1 MSWLG
6 RLLRNRRPD
15 ERSYGWNQAN
25 LAAPE
30 TIKVTSQDFTDG
42 SGLPKRHA
50 GRRAG
55 GENLSPQLSWSEL
68 PDGTAEVLL
77 LVEDLDVPLGS
88 APAIHCL
95 AVIDPAALA
104 TPNQLPAGGLAKR
117 SPAPGV
123 TLLRSTIGRGY
134 LGPEPVKGHGPHRYV
149 FQVFALGASV
159 RGGGD
164 AVTSARPRAAL
175 AGLGVPV
182 LARGRI
188 TGLYE
193 R

>member
-6 RLLRNRRPD
+6 RLLRNRRP
-15 ERSYGWNQAN
+15 EEGSYGWNQAN
-25 LAAPE
+25 LAGPE
-30 TIKVTSQDFTDG
+30 TVEVASRDFADG
-42 SGLPKRHA
+42 GSLPKRHA
-50 GRRAG
+50 GKRVG
-55 GENLSPQLSWSEL
+55 GENLSPQLSWSAL
-68 PDGTAEVLL
+68 PDGTTEVL

-95 AVIDPAALA
+95 AVVEPAAL
-104 TPNQLPAGGLAKR
+104 TTSNEVPGGGLDKR
-117 SPAPGV
+117 SPAAGV

-134 LGPEPVKGHGPHRYV
+134 LGPEPVKGHGPHRYT
-149 FQVFALGASV
+149 FQVFALGGSLLS
-159 RGGGD
+159 RGD
-164 AVTSARPRAAL
+164 DVLKRRPRAVL
-175 AGLGVPV
+175 AGLDVPV